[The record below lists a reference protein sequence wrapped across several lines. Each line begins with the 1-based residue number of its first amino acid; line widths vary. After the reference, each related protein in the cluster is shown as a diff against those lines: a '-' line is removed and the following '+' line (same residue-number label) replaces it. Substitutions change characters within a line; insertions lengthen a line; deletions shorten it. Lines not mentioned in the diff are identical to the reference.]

1 MHAHYFSCRRV
12 WYGSIIIDITHR
24 ENVLISIYIVHI
36 QSDCDLQHSVSMAKG
51 TKTFN
56 NTVIVSII
64 NRCAIYIKV
73 RMRDDVQQ
81 MRMGNYDMSCKLK
94 VRIST
99 KRLTVYYIR

>member
-1 MHAHYFSCRRV
+1 MHSHYFSCRRV
-12 WYGSIIIDITHR
+12 LYGSIIIDITHR
-24 ENVLISIYIVHI
+24 ENVLISMYIVHI

-81 MRMGNYDMSCKLK
+81 MIWETMACHAS
-94 VRIST
+94 
-99 KRLTVYYIR
+99 